1 MVIRYGLE
9 VARDT
14 LSLFLLHVSGP
25 CRLVSISLNE
35 LDPWDTSQ
43 ENLILGAYPLI
54 SLMAVMEIK
63 VFILLCFDI
72 SMFKYNF
79 IRNSCLLFRVRLVMI
94 LIELEL
100 LIGPIQEFNKYTRRK
115 FSVES
120 SFILYS

>member
-1 MVIRYGLE
+1 MGHESKKFDLGGL
-9 VARDT
+9 
-14 LSLFLLHVSGP
+14 
-25 CRLVSISLNE
+25 SI
-35 LDPWDTSQ
+35 DQ
-43 ENLILGAYPLI
+43 FGV
-54 SLMAVMEIK
+54 AVMEIK
-63 VFILLCFDI
+63 VFVLLCFDI